1 MEQKLKIK
9 NNFFHYENDEVK
21 NQIILTNTNRSC
33 RNYLLGLKYRNNK
46 NYKKIPHILIDKK
59 GIITPFI
66 GTSKSSQFFGDKT
79 IDQQS
84 IFIVLENLGWLQKN
98 PVIDRYTNWIGDI
111 YKGKPFEK
119 KWRGNFFWDVYT
131 NDQIKSCAEVID
143 YLSLKHNI
151 EKDFIGHNTKIE
163 GVENFKGIVTRS
175 NYSVYWND
183 VTPAF
188 DFEKLK
194 LHLNEEQEENINH

>member
-21 NQIILTNTNRSC
+21 TQIILTNTNRSS

-59 GIITPFI
+59 GMITPFI
-66 GTSKSSQFFGDKT
+66 DTSKSSKFFGDKT

-98 PVIDRYTNWIGDI
+98 PVIDRYTNW
-111 YKGKPFEK
+111 
-119 KWRGNFFWDVYT
+119 
-131 NDQIKSCAEVID
+131 
-143 YLSLKHNI
+143 
-151 EKDFIGHNTKIE
+151 
-163 GVENFKGIVTRS
+163 
-175 NYSVYWND
+175 
-183 VTPAF
+183 
-188 DFEKLK
+188 
-194 LHLNEEQEENINH
+194 